1 MSEISRFGISLPADL
16 VGKFDKLIGKKGY
29 TTRSKAIG
37 DLIRQELIKV
47 EWTEGGEIAGVVTM
61 IYDHHK
67 NDLLNKTTVIQ
78 HDFQDVIISTQ
89 HIHLDHHNCLEII
102 AVKGSPDKAQELLD
116 GLRSLKGVK
125 HATLSMSSTGK
136 EVG

>member
-16 VGKFDKLIGKKGY
+16 IGKFDKLIGKKGY

-37 DLIRQELIKV
+37 DLIRQELIEV
-47 EWTEGGEIAGVVTM
+47 EWKEGGEIAGAVTM

-67 NDLLNKTTVIQ
+67 SDLLNKTTDIQ
-78 HDFQDVIISTQ
+78 HDLQDVIISTQ

-102 AVKGSPDKAQELLD
+102 AVKGRPDKVQDLMNRMRA
-116 GLRSLKGVK
+116 LKGVK